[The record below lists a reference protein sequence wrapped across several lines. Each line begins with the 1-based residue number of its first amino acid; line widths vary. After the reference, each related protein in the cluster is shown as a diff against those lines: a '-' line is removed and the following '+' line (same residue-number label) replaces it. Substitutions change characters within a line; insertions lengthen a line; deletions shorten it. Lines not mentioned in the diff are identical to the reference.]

1 MTKFKFFKNDNN
13 FVGFECS
20 GHTGYGEFGED
31 VLCATISGI
40 TQSVVLGLTKVLDLK
55 IGLKR
60 NDKKGHLKVE
70 LPNDIN
76 FDKMQSAQV
85 LIGTLYES
93 IKDLIIGYSSYISME
108 VIENVY

>member
-20 GHTGYGEFGED
+20 GHTGYDDYGKD
-31 VLCATISGI
+31 ILCATISGI
-40 TQSVVLGLTKVLDLK
+40 TQSVVLGLTKVLNIK

-70 LPNDIN
+70 LPKDIN
-76 FDKMQSAQV
+76 STQMREAQV
-85 LIGTLYES
+85 LISTLYES
-93 IKDLIIGYSSYISME
+93 ISDLIIGYSGYISME
-108 VIENVY
+108 VIE